1 MLCYAP
7 NLFWSPLLWA
17 ISLHCSFCLCP
28 LLGLATWCV
37 MVGVILC
44 DRGNLPM
51 LVLLRGVIFSS
62 LRCLHM
68 LWGPW
73 SPLEWFWGYWEW
85 SRQCHAPICYEHV
98 IQLVLNIHA
107 EFWGNQ
113 SCWGG
118 HVVIRIGVWVGC
130 GAEARM
136 LPHCQSTALLCQ
148 TPCSKSLLGVYL
160 HMLPHLWCINNLE
173 QGFQHSRW
181 RSNRLMA

>member
-1 MLCYAP
+1 M
-7 NLFWSPLLWA
+7 
-17 ISLHCSFCLCP
+17 
-28 LLGLATWCV
+28 
-37 MVGVILC
+37 
-44 DRGNLPM
+44 
-51 LVLLRGVIFSS
+51 
-62 LRCLHM
+62 
-68 LWGPW
+68 
-73 SPLEWFWGYWEW
+73 
-85 SRQCHAPICYEHV
+85 
-98 IQLVLNIHA
+98 LNIHA

-148 TPCSKSLLGVYL
+148 KPCSKSLLGVYL

-181 RSNRLMA
+181 RSNRLMAQQCVHFCLTTNSYPTSDDHMPSLVALIALNLVTNIKHRSHNMLSAN